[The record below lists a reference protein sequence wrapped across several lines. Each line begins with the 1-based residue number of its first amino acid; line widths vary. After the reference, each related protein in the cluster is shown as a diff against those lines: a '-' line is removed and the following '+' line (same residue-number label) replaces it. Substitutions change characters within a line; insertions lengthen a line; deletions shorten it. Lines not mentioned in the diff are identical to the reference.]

1 MAFVIRFDKLNIE
14 DVIITDP
21 KINPKTKGLSAAILN
36 KQTKKGFGI
45 ETPNLKAP
53 FGVSAY
59 DPSDGADE
67 TKISYSIPLSVE
79 YKPTDAAS
87 DDESVEIKGQRQLID
102 FLKGMDELMIPYG
115 IKHSQMIFKKTYA
128 DTPANRGIVEALY
141 TKAIKDNIG
150 KDGTQY
156 SDRINIKLQR
166 NMAGTGP
173 DDKVLFF
180 KESSTP
186 LVIENWKSL
195 TETIPKGCTV
205 KAIIQPQ
212 IFFVAGKF
220 GLKVKLIQM
229 KLPNVQR
236 VGRPITYA
244 FSEPPADEAGAGS
257 GPAKKMNDT
266 HADDSDAEPDTVE
279 ETDVENAEA

>member
-14 DVIITDP
+14 DVVFTDP
-21 KINPKTKGLSAAILN
+21 KINPKTKALNAAILN

-45 ETPNLKAP
+45 ETPNMKAP

-67 TKISYSIPLSVE
+67 TKITYSLPLSVE
-79 YKPTDAAS
+79 FKPTEEATDE
-87 DDESVEIKGQRQLID
+87 ESVDIKGQRQLIE
-102 FLKGMDELMIPYG
+102 FLKGMDALMIDYG

-128 DTPANRGIVEALY
+128 NTPANRGIVEALY
-141 TKAIKDNIG
+141 TKAIKDNVG

-156 SDRINIKLQR
+156 PDRINIKLMR
-166 NMAGTGP
+166 NQAGTGP
-173 DDKVLFF
+173 DDKILFF

-195 TETIPKGCTV
+195 SETIPKGSTV

-244 FSEPPADEAGAGS
+244 FSEPPAEEVATVV
-257 GPAKKMNDT
+257 KKSSDT

-279 ETDVENAEA
+279 ETEEENAEA

>member
-1 MAFVIRFDKLNIE
+1 MAFVIRFDKLNAE
-14 DVIITDP
+14 DVIFTDP

-45 ETPNLKAP
+45 ETPNMKAP

-79 YKPTDAAS
+79 FKPTDEAT
-87 DDESVEIKGQRQLID
+87 DEESADIKGQRQLIE
-102 FLKGMDELMIPYG
+102 FLKGLDAMMIDYG

-128 DTPANRGIVEALY
+128 NTPANRGIVEALY
-141 TKAIKDNIG
+141 TKAIKDQVG

-166 NMAGTGP
+166 NQAGTGP
-173 DDKVLFF
+173 DEKVLFF

-195 TETIPKGCTV
+195 TETIPKGSTV

-244 FSEPPADEAGAGS
+244 FSEPPADEVASA
-257 GPAKKMNDT
+257 AKKTVDT
-266 HADDSDAEPDTVE
+266 HADDSDAEPEAVE
-279 ETDVENAEA
+279 ETEEENAEA